1 MTSNVGFTGI
11 SSGLNTAGLIANIQ
25 RFSQQNINNLN
36 QAVTTDQAQQTAI
49 QGIQSSLQ
57 TLQNA
62 ASQLALSQGS
72 VFDGKT
78 VSSSNSSLVTAAA
91 GTGAQTGI
99 TSLTVLAL
107 AQANQIASQGFSDP
121 NSAITQGTFQIQ
133 AGSQSATIS
142 IDSTNATLSGLAQA
156 INNAGIGVAAT
167 IVNTGSN
174 DPLTQPYRLLLTSNA
189 TGTANA
195 IQITNNLGASG
206 SGAVLPDFNNTEIG
220 PAVTSSGFSGTSSV
234 TSNTGAGNYTGSAND
249 TYTFTVVNGGTVGT
263 TNGIQVAWSNSSGSE
278 TGTLTLNAADVNTPQ
293 SVVDGVQ
300 VQFGAGTLTT
310 GDKFTV
316 NVFSPTIQAAS
327 NAQIQLGSGAGAVT
341 VQNSSNT
348 LTNLIPGVTL
358 SLQAADPTKSVQLNV
373 ANDVSS
379 AATAITNFVNDY
391 NAFSSNLQT
400 QTGYTPGTGTAAGAA
415 GPLNGNTSVVA
426 LQNQIEQ
433 TILSVIPNI
442 PAVINNLSALGITPD
457 SNGQLKIDSAKL
469 NSALSGGVAG
479 VTYNNIKNLFAM
491 QGQSSSSGVQF
502 ATGSAATKASATPY
516 QVNITQAATQAA
528 VTGTS
533 ALAGSTVINGSNDT
547 LSLTVDGKS
556 SGTITLASGTYS
568 ALALASEVQ
577 TEINAATAA
586 NGGSVSV
593 SLANNHLVITSNRY
607 GSASA
612 VTGLSG
618 TSLSALGYAGT
629 ETSTGQNVAGY
640 YTVNGVTEAATGV
653 GQILTG
659 NSTNAN
665 TAGLEVVVS
674 LTPTQVG
681 GGTATSNLTV
691 TSGLASTLN
700 NTLQSLLDPVNG
712 QITLLAKQISQ
723 SITDAKAQVS
733 TQTAA
738 MSAQAAALLSQ
749 FAAME
754 TTLANLQ
761 QEGNLLTTALVNS
774 TSSSGSSSTSS
785 TPTKTFT
792 PNLNSSVTHS

>member
-1 MTSNVGFTGI
+1 MSSNIGFTGI
-11 SSGLNTAGLIANIQ
+11 SSGLNTTSLIANIQ
-25 RFSQQNINNLN
+25 RFSQQTINSLN
-36 QAVTTDQAQQTAI
+36 QTVNTDTAQQSALQII
-49 QGIQSSLQ
+49 QLTLQS
-57 TLQNA
+57 LQNA
-62 ASQLALSQGS
+62 ASQLAQTQGS

-99 TSLTVLAL
+99 TSLKVLAL
-107 AQANQIASQGFSDP
+107 AQANQVASQGFADP

-156 INNAGIGVAAT
+156 INNSGIGVAAT
-167 IVNTGSN
+167 IVNTGST
-174 DPLTQPYRLLLTSNA
+174 DPLTQPYRLLLTSNS

-195 IQITNNLGASG
+195 IKITNNLGASG

-220 PAVTSSGFSGTSSV
+220 PAVTSAGFSGTSSV
-234 TSNTGAGNYTGSAND
+234 SSNTGAGNYTGSAND
-249 TYTFTVVNGGTVGT
+249 TYTFSVVSGGTVGT
-263 TNGIQVAWSNSSGSE
+263 TNGIQVAYSNSSGSQ

-293 SVVDGVQ
+293 NVVDGVQ
-300 VQFGAGTLTT
+300 VQFGAGTLTA

-327 NAQIQLGSGAGAVT
+327 NAQIQLGSGVGAVT
-341 VQNSSNT
+341 VENSSNT

-358 SLQAADPTKSVQLNV
+358 SLQAADPTKTVQLNV

-379 AATAITNFVNDY
+379 ATTAITNFVNDY
-391 NAFSSNLQT
+391 NTFSSQLQT
-400 QTGYTPGTGTAAGAA
+400 QTGYTPGTGTASGTA
-415 GPLNGNTSVVA
+415 GPLNGNTSIVG
-426 LQNQIEQ
+426 LQDLVEQ
-433 TILSVIPNI
+433 TLLSVVPNV
-442 PAVINNLSALGITPD
+442 PAVINSLGALGITPD
-457 SNGQLKIDSAKL
+457 SKGQLQIDTVKL
-469 NSALSGGVAG
+469 NSALSGGVSG
-479 VTYNNIKNLFAM
+479 ITFNNVKNLFGM

-502 ATGSAATKASATPY
+502 VTGSADTKSSTTPY

-528 VTGTS
+528 ITGTS
-533 ALAGSTVINGSNDT
+533 TLSASTVINNTNDT
-547 LSLTVDGKS
+547 LSLTIDGHS

-568 ALALASEVQ
+568 ALALANEVQ
-577 TEINAATAA
+577 TEINAAIAG
-586 NGGSVSV
+586 NGGSVTV

-607 GSASA
+607 GAASTT
-612 VTGLSG
+612 TGISG
-618 TSLSALGYAGT
+618 SSLSALGYAGS
-629 ETSTGQNVAGY
+629 ETSTGQDVAGY
-640 YTVNGVTEAATGV
+640 YTVNGVTEAATGL
-653 GQILTG
+653 GQILSG
-659 NSTNAN
+659 KSTNAN
-665 TAGLEVVVS
+665 TAGLVVVVS

-681 GGTATSNLTV
+681 AGPATSNLTV

-712 QITLLAKQISQ
+712 QITLLGKQITQ
-723 SITDAKAQVS
+723 SITDAKAQVT

-738 MSAQAAALLSQ
+738 MSAQTAALMSQ

-761 QEGNLLTTALVNS
+761 QTGNLLTTALVNS
-774 TSSSGSSSTSS
+774 TSSSGSSSTSP

-792 PNLNSSVTHS
+792 PNLGSAVSH